1 MWLVVLMA
9 GLGCVAT
16 ESGEPLRAAAPAA
29 GKDVAAEP
37 STAEEAGP
45 VSPAG
50 TQAGVEP
57 AVDPEAGGAPP
68 AAPGFVSP
76 GRDPVDGFS
85 VFPAFMPPVSFGTET
100 QDCRLGTDPYSTC
113 I

>member
-1 MWLVVLMA
+1 MRPLGWTVWLVVLMA
-9 GLGCVAT
+9 GLGCAGT

-29 GKDVAAEP
+29 GKEVAAEP

-45 VSPAG
+45 VSAAG
-50 TQAGVEP
+50 TQAGAE
-57 AVDPEAGGAPP
+57 PP

-85 VFPAFMPPVSFGTET
+85 VFPAFMPPVSFGTEI